1 MTDGQRALWL
11 VTVNSKPAEWFGPEH
26 VPLLVEY
33 VRHVATAEL
42 LTQQIETFDPAWL
55 ADDDGIKRYDRL
67 AKMRMREA
75 AVIHQ
80 LARSMRL
87 TQQAMY
93 RADKAATLAGKGG
106 GKRKPWQSEQ

>member
-33 VRHVATAEL
+33 VRHVETANL
-42 LTQQIETFDPAWL
+42 LTKQIEGFDPAWMG
-55 ADDDGIKRYDRL
+55 DDDGIKRYDRL
-67 AKMRMREA
+67 TKMRSRES

-87 TQQAMY
+87 TQQAQY
-93 RADKAATLAGKGG
+93 RADKAATLAARGG
-106 GKRKPWQSEQ
+106 GRKPWQTEG